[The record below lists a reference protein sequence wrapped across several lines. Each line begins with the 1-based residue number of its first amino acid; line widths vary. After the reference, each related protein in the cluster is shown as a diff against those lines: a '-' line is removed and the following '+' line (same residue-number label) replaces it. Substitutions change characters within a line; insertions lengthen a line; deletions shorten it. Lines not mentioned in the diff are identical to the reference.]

1 MKKLIIT
8 LAIIAFAMQAQAF
21 DFQSGNLLYTIL
33 STEPA
38 CVSLDGHVDGTAAQ
52 GELVIPEAV
61 TYEGVTYTV
70 TEIGHMAFAQC
81 SGLTGHLNIPNTVN
95 TIRAWAFVE
104 CSGFTGDLVIPNSVT
119 LLLGA
124 AFWNCTG
131 FNGHLTLSNSI
142 SKIYGCTFSGCHGL
156 NGTLVIPSS
165 VKEIAVQAFA
175 GCSGFTGTLV
185 IPNSV
190 TRISEDYEYTYEG
203 YGSFHACT
211 GFTHLELPES
221 LSIIGDYCFAEC
233 TGLTGELVIPEGV
246 TSLWEHAF
254 WFCSN
259 LTKVRLPNSLRAIGY
274 KAFGDCQG
282 LTGTFEIPFSV
293 TEIYG
298 GAFSYCS
305 NISAISLHPGIQLM
319 GDYVFEHCTSLTE
332 IKIPEG
338 WETTRMGTFEGCS
351 SLTKVALPESL
362 VEIGRLCFNKCT
374 SLSEINLHEG
384 ITSIGN
390 RAFARCFNL
399 SGDLVIPN
407 SVETIG
413 PFAFDSCYNINHVV
427 MGRSVNHFS
436 ENSFRNIPMDRLVV
450 KAVTPPLME
459 HQTWQF
465 SRDLPITIPCGTLE
479 AYQNAEG
486 WSEFTNITEGVEYD
500 FVALSEDED
509 AGFVNILKEATCD
522 DMTVE
527 VEAVP
532 KNGGTFF
539 YWEANGEVVSSE
551 NPYNFTLDKD
561 TRLVAVF
568 SGTGIAETEHN
579 VSLYPNPAR
588 EKTTINGIEVTEIQM
603 FNSFSQ
609 LVQTLQNTNEV
620 SLEGLPQGVYLLRV
634 RDAEGTVYARRVT
647 VCR

>member
-1 MKKLIIT
+1 
-8 LAIIAFAMQAQAF
+8 MQALAY

-33 STEPA
+33 STDPP
-38 CVSLDGHVDGTAAQ
+38 CVSLAGHVDGTAAQ
-52 GELVIPEAV
+52 GELVIPETV
-61 TYEGVTYTV
+61 NYDGVTYTV

-81 SGLTGHLNIPNTVN
+81 SGLTGNLLIPNTVN
-95 TIRAWAFVE
+95 TIKAWAFVD

-131 FNGHLTLSNSI
+131 FDGHLTLSNSI
-142 SKIYGCTFSGCHGL
+142 SKIYGSTFSDCRGL
-156 NGTLVIPSS
+156 NGTLVIPNS
-165 VKEIAVQAFA
+165 VTEIAAQAFA
-175 GCSGFTGTLV
+175 NCTGFTGTLV

-190 TRISEDYEYTYEG
+190 TRISEDYDYTYEG
-203 YGSFHACT
+203 FGSFQGCT
-211 GFTHLELPES
+211 GFTQLELPKS
-221 LSIIGDYCFAEC
+221 LSIIGDYCFANC
-233 TGLTGELVIPEGV
+233 SGLTGELVIPEGV
-246 TSLWEHAF
+246 TKLWQNAF
-254 WFCSN
+254 WLCSN
-259 LTKVRLPNSLRAIGY
+259 LTGVKLPNSLTGIGY
-274 KAFGDCQG
+274 AAFGDCQG
-282 LTGTFEIPFSV
+282 LTGTLEIPSSV

-298 GAFSYCS
+298 FAFSYCS
-305 NISAISLHPGIQLM
+305 NISAFTLHPGVQLM
-319 GDYVFEHCTSLTE
+319 GDYVFKHCTSLTE

-338 WETTRMGTFEGCS
+338 WETTRLGTFEECS
-351 SLTKVALPESL
+351 SLTKVSLPESL
-362 VEIGRLCFNKCT
+362 EEIGRWCFNECT

-384 ITSIGN
+384 IVSVGN
-390 RAFARCFNL
+390 RAFAHCFSL

-427 MGRSVNHFS
+427 LGNSVNHFS

-450 KAVTPPLME
+450 KAITPPLME
-459 HQTWQF
+459 HQTWLF
-465 SRDLPITIPCGTLE
+465 SRDLPITVPCGTLE

-486 WSEFTNITEGVEYD
+486 WSEFTNITEGVVYD

-509 AGFVNILKEATCD
+509 AGFVNILKGASCD

-539 YWEANGEVVSSE
+539 YWKANGEIVSSE

-561 TRLVAVF
+561 MRLVAVF
-568 SGTGIAETEHN
+568 SGTGIAETELKA
-579 VSLYPNPAR
+579 SLFPNPTR
-588 EKTTINGIEVTEIQM
+588 EKITIEGIEATEIQV
-603 FNSFSQ
+603 FNSFGQ
-609 LVQTLQNTNEV
+609 YVQTLQNTNQV
-620 SLEGLPQGVYLLRV
+620 SLESLPQGVYLLRV
-634 RDAEGTVYARRVT
+634 RDAEGNVCAKRVT